1 MGFLKLISSRDAMA
15 IRCTS
20 CDHEIQEDDLP
31 RLSDMA
37 RVLCPECHE
46 PLTLP
51 EMTIPLSLTQVHGR
65 MSAAEGLAPE
75 KKYALLI
82 LSGSETGRVIE
93 IDKALVTIGRSGCD
107 VILDDPELS
116 RRHARIRIRGAQGDL
131 EDMGSTNGTFVG
143 KERIGEKVVL
153 VNRSKFRVGGV
164 ELAFVV
170 TDRLA

>member
-1 MGFLKLISSRDAMA
+1 MV

-20 CDHEIQEDDLP
+20 CDHEIEEDDLP
-31 RLSDMA
+31 RLSDAA

-51 EMTIPLSLTQVHGR
+51 EMTLPLSLTQVHGR
-65 MSAAEGLAPE
+65 VSAGEGLDPE
-75 KKYALLI
+75 KKYALLV
-82 LSGSETGRVIE
+82 LSGTETGRVVE

-116 RRHARIRIRGAQGDL
+116 RRHARIRIRGTEGELD
-131 EDMGSTNGTFVG
+131 DMGSTNGTFVG
-143 KERIGEKVVL
+143 KERIQGSVVIE
-153 VNRSKFRVGGV
+153 NRSKFRVGGV

-170 TDRLA
+170 TDRS

>member
-1 MGFLKLISSRDAMA
+1 MG
-15 IRCTS
+15 IRCNS
-20 CDHEIQEDDLP
+20 CDHEMHEDDLP
-31 RLSDMA
+31 RLSDVA

-65 MSAAEGLAPE
+65 RSGGEGLAPD
-75 KKYALLI
+75 KKYALLV
-82 LSGSETGRVIE
+82 LSGTETGRVVE
-93 IDKALVTIGRSGCD
+93 LDKALVTIGRSGCD

-116 RRHARIRIRGAQGDL
+116 RRHARIRIRGAEGDL

-143 KERIGEKVVL
+143 SERIEGTVVIE
-153 VNRSKFRVGGV
+153 NRSKFRVGGV

-170 TDRLA
+170 ADRPA

>member
-1 MGFLKLISSRDAMA
+1 MA

-31 RLSDMA
+31 RLSDAA
-37 RVLCPECHE
+37 RVLCPECHQ

-51 EMTIPLSLTQVHGR
+51 EMTIPLSLTHVQSR
-65 MSAAEGLAPE
+65 MSGTEGLDPD
-75 KKYALLI
+75 KKYALLV

-93 IDKALVTIGRSGCD
+93 IVKPLVTIGRSGCD

-116 RRHARIRIRGAQGDL
+116 RRHARIRIRGSEGAL

-143 KERIGEKVVL
+143 KERIGASVAIE
-153 VNRSKFRVGGV
+153 NRSKFRVGGV